1 MKVTLTSRAVAARIL
16 AAVHGGESLVRALPK
31 GLEPLSP
38 ENRPLV
44 QELVYGT
51 LREWPR
57 LEGIALQL
65 LRKPPRAKDADVLCL
80 ILTGI
85 HQLSALNVPSHAA
98 VGETVEAAKSLGKSW
113 AAGLINGC
121 LRNYQRQ
128 KGALEDQLT
137 PSQSNAL
144 PEWLWQAICEQW
156 PDQSDEIARASRE
169 HPPMTLRVNLLRG
182 SRTDYVTQMQNADIP
197 VTSHP
202 HIATALTLQTPRPVS
217 SIPGFLEG
225 WSSVQDASA
234 QLAAQL
240 LQPQNQ
246 ESIFDAC
253 AAPGGKACH
262 LLEYA
267 PKAQVLAADISDQR
281 LEGVQ
286 ENSSRLNLPLDIKV
300 VDATRASATLGP
312 KQFDAVLADVPCSA
326 TGVMRRNP
334 DIKITR
340 KAADIQTFHQQQRD
354 ILTGLWPLVK
364 PGGRLLYVTCSLLD
378 AENDQVIEA
387 AQSQLPQCEVMP
399 LPGDTPGVI
408 TRFGLQTLP
417 SLQGGDGLY
426 FSLLKKMATHPCA

>member
-1 MKVTLTSRAVAARIL
+1 MKARLTSRAIAARIL
-16 AAVHGGESLVRALPK
+16 AAVYNGESLVRALPK
-31 GLEPLSP
+31 GLEPLSL

-137 PSQSNAL
+137 ESQSNAL
-144 PEWLWQAICEQW
+144 PDWLWQAICKQW
-156 PDQSDEIARASRE
+156 PDQASEIAGASRE
-169 HPPMTLRVNLLRG
+169 HPPMTLRVNLQRG
-182 SRTDYVTQMQNADIP
+182 SRADYVSTLQNADIP
-197 VTSHP
+197 VVINP
-202 HIATALTLQTPRPVS
+202 HIATAITLQTPRPVS

-234 QLAAQL
+234 QLAAQF
-240 LQPQNQ
+240 LQPNND

-253 AAPGGKACH
+253 AAPGGKTCH
-262 LLEYA
+262 VLECA
-267 PKAQVLAADISDQR
+267 PKAKVLAADISDQR
-281 LEGVQ
+281 LESLQ
-286 ENSSRLNLPLDIKV
+286 ENSTRLNLPLDVKV
-300 VDATRASATLGP
+300 VDATQASVTLGP
-312 KQFDAVLADVPCSA
+312 RQFDAILADVPCSA
-326 TGVMRRNP
+326 TGVIRRNP

-340 KAADIQTFHQQQRD
+340 KAADIATFHQQQRD
-354 ILTGLWPLVK
+354 ILEGLWPLVK
-364 PGGRLLYVTCSLLD
+364 PGGRLLYVTCSLLE
-378 AENDQVIEA
+378 AENDNVIEA

-399 LPGDTPGVI
+399 LAGGTLRFN

-417 SLQGGDGLY
+417 TLNNGDGLY
-426 FSLLKKMATHPCA
+426 FSLLKKVVTPTYA

>member
-1 MKVTLTSRAVAARIL
+1 MKSKLTTRAVAARIL
-16 AAVHGGESLVRALPK
+16 ASVSAGESLVRALPT
-31 GLEPLSP
+31 GLEPLSQ

-65 LRKPPRAKDADVLCL
+65 LNKPPRAKDADILCL

-85 HQLSALNVPSHAA
+85 HQLSSLNVPAHAA

-128 KGALEDQLT
+128 KDTLEHKLT
-137 PSQSNAL
+137 QSQGHAL
-144 PEWLWQAICEQW
+144 PQWLWEEICEQW
-156 PDQSDEIARASRE
+156 PNQADEIARASRE
-169 HPPMTLRVNLLRG
+169 HPPMTLRVNQQRVSRADYINQLL
-182 SRTDYVTQMQNADIP
+182 NAGIP
-197 VTSHP
+197 VTAHP
-202 HIATALTLQTPRPVS
+202 NIGTALTLQTPRPVS

-225 WSSVQDASA
+225 CSSVQDASA
-234 QLAAQL
+234 QLAAYF

-267 PKAQVLAADISDQR
+267 PSAQVLAADISDQR
-281 LEGVQ
+281 LEGVR
-286 ENSSRLNLPLDIKV
+286 ENSIRLNLPLDIRV
-300 VDATRASATLGP
+300 VNATQADAMLESR
-312 KQFDAVLADVPCSA
+312 QFDAILADVPCSA

-334 DIKITR
+334 DIKLTR
-340 KAADIQTFHQQQRD
+340 KASDIQTFVQQQRE
-354 ILTGLWPLVK
+354 ILAGLWPLVK
-364 PGGRLLYVTCSLLD
+364 PGGRLLYVTCSLLE
-378 AENDQVIEA
+378 AENDKIIEA
-387 AQSQLPQCEVMP
+387 SQAQLPQCKVLQLAGETG
-399 LPGDTPGVI
+399 LS
-408 TRFGLQTLP
+408 TRFGVQTLP
-417 SLQGGDGLY
+417 SPTGGDGLY
-426 FSLLKKMATHPCA
+426 FSLLKKMATDPCV